1 MRVQA
6 NINLEQKNE
15 IEALQQ
21 RLLQVKSEF
30 QGQIGEYKKIFD
42 MKAAR
47 IHKLEMQLR
56 ESTYGQVSKNVNV
69 NNLMSQTVHTPSGQS
84 LFEIHILQANLTK
97 EFILKLG
104 TDEPQIFATW
114 TFYEHDMQYTPVI
127 KGSKPHFD
135 CSAYYKVLT
144 KMFQNSFTWTRSSSI
159 SRGYGTGVPGVALAT
174 PRFLNLI
181 YKYF

>member
-1 MRVQA
+1 MILFFPFYSQNDSIKQLRSELSEVQSHHVEAVNELEKTRSLLRVQA

-135 CSAYYKVLT
+135 CSAYYKV
-144 KMFQNSFTWTRSSSI
+144 
-159 SRGYGTGVPGVALAT
+159 Y
-174 PRFLNLI
+174 
-181 YKYF
+181 